1 MKYHFLSSNHSPQPT
16 YYQSLS
22 NEGEKK
28 KKINSNIIYNIM
40 LITSKNFKWH
50 DDQTLT
56 WNIKDI
62 KLKFQ
67 QELSKTLLNT
77 IDQGN
82 ALCKLKF

>member
-1 MKYHFLSSNHSPQPT
+1 
-16 YYQSLS
+16 
-22 NEGEKK
+22 
-28 KKINSNIIYNIM
+28 M

-67 QELSKTLLNT
+67 QELLNT
-77 IDQGN
+77 LPN
-82 ALCKLKF
+82 HNS